1 MARIVIIG
9 GTGYA
14 GSNIVREAS
23 SRGHEVTAVSRHV
36 PDEKTDAVTYRT
48 CDVSD
53 PDAVREMVAG
63 ADVVATALSPRGE
76 LEGRLREVMRTIAE
90 EARAAGARL
99 AVVGGAA
106 SLEVAPGGPR
116 LVDTDG
122 FPDWLKPEATEMAGL
137 LEDLR
142 GSDESLDWFFLS
154 PAGGFGAFAPGE
166 RLGSFRLGGDVL
178 LTDDEGNSFIS
189 GEDYAQAFVDEIE
202 RPAHRRQRF
211 TVAY

>member
-1 MARIVIIG
+1 
-9 GTGYA
+9 
-14 GSNIVREAS
+14 
-23 SRGHEVTAVSRHV
+23 
-36 PDEKTDAVTYRT
+36 
-48 CDVSD
+48 
-53 PDAVREMVAG
+53 
-63 ADVVATALSPRGE
+63 
-76 LEGRLREVMRTIAE
+76 MRTIAE

>member
-63 ADVVATALSPRGE
+63 ADVVATALSPA
-76 LEGRLREVMRTIAE
+76 VNS
-90 EARAAGARL
+90 RAACGRSCGRSPRRPGQRAP
-99 AVVGGAA
+99 GWP
-106 SLEVAPGGPR
+106 SSVAPRRWRSPR
-116 LVDTDG
+116 VAPASSTRTASRTG
-122 FPDWLKPEATEMAGL
+122 SSRRPPRWPGCWRTCEAATSRSTGSSSAPPVASVRSRRASGWAVSASAG
-137 LEDLR
+137 
-142 GSDESLDWFFLS
+142 
-154 PAGGFGAFAPGE
+154 
-166 RLGSFRLGGDVL
+166 
-178 LTDDEGNSFIS
+178 TCC
-189 GEDYAQAFVDEIE
+189 
-202 RPAHRRQRF
+202 
-211 TVAY
+211 